1 MIKIITDST
10 SDISLQLAKEM
21 NIEIVPLIVRVD
33 GNEYKDRVELSPED
47 FYKQLEEK
55 DLTPSTSQP
64 SPQDF
69 LKVYEKAKEA
79 GDEIL
84 VITLSSEVSGTYQS
98 AMIAKELLEYNKIQ
112 VINSASATFGLRI
125 IIEKALQLRNEGKT
139 LEEIVAFLEDYK
151 QKVHIFAL
159 VDTLEYFYKGG
170 RLSKTSA
177 TVGTLLK
184 FKPVVGIKD
193 GKLELFAN
201 CRGTRKSISK
211 IIELIHETGDIDLQ
225 EPVCIGYTGNSEG
238 LDKFENLLKEEFH
251 IENVIHGIVGPVI
264 GSHAGPGGRVIA
276 FVRK

>member
-10 SDISLQLAKEM
+10 SDISLELAKEM

-125 IIEKALQLRNEGKT
+125 IIEKALQLRDEGKT

-251 IENVIHGIVGPVI
+251 FENVIHGIVGPVI
-264 GSHAGPGGRVIA
+264 GSHAGPGGRIIA

>member
-125 IIEKALQLRNEGKT
+125 IIEKALQLRDEGKT

-238 LDKFENLLKEEFH
+238 LNKFENLLKEEFH

>member
-112 VINSASATFGLRI
+112 IINSASATFGLRI
-125 IIEKALQLRNEGKT
+125 IIEKALQLRDEGKT

>member
-125 IIEKALQLRNEGKT
+125 IIEKALQLRDEGKT

-251 IENVIHGIVGPVI
+251 IENVIHGIVGRVI

>member
-10 SDISLQLAKEM
+10 SDISIQLAKEM

-112 VINSASATFGLRI
+112 IINSASATFGLRI
-125 IIEKALQLRNEGKT
+125 IIEKALQLRDEGKT

-264 GSHAGPGGRVIA
+264 GSHAGPGGRIIA

>member
-10 SDISLQLAKEM
+10 SDISLELAKEM

-125 IIEKALQLRNEGKT
+125 IIEKAIQLRDEGKT

-251 IENVIHGIVGPVI
+251 FENVIHGIVGPVI
-264 GSHAGPGGRVIA
+264 GSHAGPGGRIIA

>member
-125 IIEKALQLRNEGKT
+125 IIEKALQLRDEGKT

>member
-125 IIEKALQLRNEGKT
+125 IIEKALQLRDEGKT
-139 LEEIVAFLEDYK
+139 LEEIYLSMTGEE
-151 QKVHIFAL
+151 KVGEA
-159 VDTLEYFYKGG
+159 
-170 RLSKTSA
+170 
-177 TVGTLLK
+177 
-184 FKPVVGIKD
+184 
-193 GKLELFAN
+193 
-201 CRGTRKSISK
+201 
-211 IIELIHETGDIDLQ
+211 HE
-225 EPVCIGYTGNSEG
+225 
-238 LDKFENLLKEEFH
+238 
-251 IENVIHGIVGPVI
+251 
-264 GSHAGPGGRVIA
+264 
-276 FVRK
+276 

>member
-125 IIEKALQLRNEGKT
+125 IIEKALQLRDEGKT

-151 QKVHIFAL
+151 NRVHIFAL

>member
-10 SDISLQLAKEM
+10 SDISLELAKEM

-33 GNEYKDRVELSPED
+33 GHEYKDRVELSPEE
-47 FYKQLEEK
+47 FYKRLEEK

-84 VITLSSEVSGTYQS
+84 VITLSAEVSGTYQS
-98 AMIAKELLEYNKIQ
+98 AMIAKDLLEYDKIQ
-112 VINSASATFGLRI
+112 VINSANATFGLRI

-139 LEEIVAFLEDYK
+139 LEEIVSILEEYK
-151 QKVHIFAL
+151 EKVHIFAL

-184 FKPVVGIKD
+184 FKPVVGIKE

-225 EPVCIGYTGNSEG
+225 EPVCIGYTGNDEG
-238 LDKFENLLKEEFH
+238 LDKFEDLLKEEFH
-251 IENVIHGIVGPVI
+251 FDKAIHGIVGPVI
-264 GSHAGPGGRVIA
+264 GSHAGPGGRIIA

>member
-98 AMIAKELLEYNKIQ
+98 AMIAKDLLEYDKIQ

-139 LEEIVAFLEDYK
+139 LEEIVSFLEDYK
-151 QKVHIFAL
+151 NRVHIFAL

-184 FKPVVGIKD
+184 FKPVVGIKE

-201 CRGTRKSISK
+201 CRGTRKSS
-211 IIELIHETGDIDLQ
+211 
-225 EPVCIGYTGNSEG
+225 N
-238 LDKFENLLKEEFH
+238 
-251 IENVIHGIVGPVI
+251 
-264 GSHAGPGGRVIA
+264 
-276 FVRK
+276 

>member
-10 SDISLQLAKEM
+10 SDISLELAKEM

-98 AMIAKELLEYNKIQ
+98 AMIAKEVLEYNKIQ

-125 IIEKALQLRNEGKT
+125 IIEKALQLRDEGKT

-251 IENVIHGIVGPVI
+251 FENVIHGIVGPVI
-264 GSHAGPGGRVIA
+264 GSHAGPGGRIIA

>member
-69 LKVYEKAKEA
+69 LKVYEKAKET

-125 IIEKALQLRNEGKT
+125 IIEKALQLRDEGKT

>member
-84 VITLSSEVSGTYQS
+84 VITLSAEVSGTYQS
-98 AMIAKELLEYNKIQ
+98 AMIAKNLLEYDKIQ

-125 IIEKALQLRNEGKT
+125 IIEKALQLKDEGKT

-251 IENVIHGIVGPVI
+251 FENVIHGIVGPVI
-264 GSHAGPGGRVIA
+264 GSHAGPGGRIIA

>member
-10 SDISLQLAKEM
+10 SDISLELAKEM

-33 GNEYKDRVELSPED
+33 GHEYKDRVELSPEE
-47 FYKQLEEK
+47 FYKRLEEK

-125 IIEKALQLRNEGKT
+125 IIEKALQLRDEGKT

-251 IENVIHGIVGPVI
+251 FENVIHGIVGPVI
-264 GSHAGPGGRVIA
+264 GSHAGPGGRIIA

>member
-33 GNEYKDRVELSPED
+33 GIEYKDRVELSPED

-125 IIEKALQLRNEGKT
+125 IIEKALQLRDEGKT

-251 IENVIHGIVGPVI
+251 FENVIHGIVGPVI
-264 GSHAGPGGRVIA
+264 GSHAGPGGRIIA

>member
-125 IIEKALQLRNEGKT
+125 IIEKALQLRDEGKT

-251 IENVIHGIVGPVI
+251 FENVIHGIVGPVI
-264 GSHAGPGGRVIA
+264 GSHAGPGGRIIA